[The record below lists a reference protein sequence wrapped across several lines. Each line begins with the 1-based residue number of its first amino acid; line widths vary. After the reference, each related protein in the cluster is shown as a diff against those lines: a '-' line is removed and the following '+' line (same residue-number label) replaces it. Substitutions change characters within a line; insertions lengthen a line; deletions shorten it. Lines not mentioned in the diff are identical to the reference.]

1 MASEVYGKPYEEC
14 GDGTFERKAMKVGVL
29 ASLYGTGPQTLAQQL
44 GITVDEA
51 KAFIDDFFRRLPK
64 VKKWI
69 DDTKDFARK
78 NGFVWMDK
86 RQRKRRLPEAKK
98 RTKGY
103 DPEVSRALRQGP
115 NAVVQ
120 GTSAIQTKATLV
132 ELHKL
137 CQRKGWKLLAT
148 VHDEALLLVPDTITI
163 DDVKEFEYVMVST
176 YRFGNVKNK
185 TDIELMVRWGEGLSV
200 SDWFSKKR

>member
-1 MASEVYGKPYEEC
+1 
-14 GDGTFERKAMKVGVL
+14 MKVGVL
-29 ASLYGTGPQTLAQQL
+29 ASLYGTGPSTLAQQL

-51 KAFIDDFFRRLPK
+51 KAFLEDFFRRLPG

-69 DDTKDFARK
+69 DETQAYAKK

-86 RQRKRRLPEAKK
+86 EQRKRRLPDAKQK
-98 RTKGY
+98 EKGWTNRG
-103 DPEVSRALRQGP
+103 EIMRALRQGP

-137 CQRKGWKLLAT
+137 CKRKGLRLWAT
-148 VHDEALLLVPDTITI
+148 VHDEALLLVPDTITREDI
-163 DDVKEFEYVMVST
+163 AEFEDVMINT
-176 YRFGNVKNK
+176 YKFGNVKNK
-185 TDIELMVRWGEGLSV
+185 TDIELMRVWGNGVSV
-200 SDWFSKKR
+200 DEWFKTKGETK